1 MPGLED
7 TTHLL
12 QHLHSGLGWMDQ
24 FLITQTGPMVN
35 PMKYALG
42 LGASTCAADHNYSL
56 EGGMI
61 WLLLL
66 GLLVMFVHTT
76 SNLHS
81 FELSLPIYHKYKI
94 QTGWLV
100 IFGSLNFVFVMCVR
114 HCDEQKYRKTTFCE
128 RKVLSPT
135 FAIGLIKFDVRCDVY
150 NLISPLSRHSIH

>member
-1 MPGLED
+1 MTMFILSLTPKMVLIPGLED

-12 QHLHSGLGWMDQ
+12 RHLHSGLGWMDQ
-24 FLITQTGPMVN
+24 FLVTQTGPVVN

-94 QTGWLV
+94 QTGWLASHLW
-100 IFGSLNFVFVMCVR
+100 IF
-114 HCDEQKYRKTTFCE
+114 EFCLCH
-128 RKVLSPT
+128 VCATL
-135 FAIGLIKFDVRCDVY
+135 
-150 NLISPLSRHSIH
+150 